1 MLCGT
6 ISAVRINI
14 PAGILFIKNVLKHF
28 AVVNSGIRNLVI
40 PDDLVLNI
48 DLNMILITEIII
60 ASFLRPTGIRVFLTF
75 LCVTPVF
82 NWRISCLDSLIF
94 FSGVTLSRHANNCR
108 INDLSLAS
116 HKTGFGK
123 EGIELVKQFPGEFMF
138 FQF

>member
-48 DLNMILITEIII
+48 DLNMILITEIIL

-75 LCVTPVF
+75 LC
-82 NWRISCLDSLIF
+82 S
-94 FSGVTLSRHANNCR
+94 SGKSKVVPSIAIKRHLR
-108 INDLSLAS
+108 
-116 HKTGFGK
+116 
-123 EGIELVKQFPGEFMF
+123 
-138 FQF
+138 